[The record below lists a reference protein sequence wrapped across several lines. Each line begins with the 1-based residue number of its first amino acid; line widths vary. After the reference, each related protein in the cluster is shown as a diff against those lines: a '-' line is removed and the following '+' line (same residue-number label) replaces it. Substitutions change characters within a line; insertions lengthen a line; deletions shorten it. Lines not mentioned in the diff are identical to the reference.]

1 MTKAFKA
8 HTPAPAKTARRAS
21 TAPETPPRRIDP
33 AELEAAAK
41 AKAEE
46 SPRKKPPGERPH
58 SERPRE
64 IGGPEGPEPTRYGD
78 WERKGICVDF

>member
-1 MTKAFKA
+1 MSKDFKA
-8 HTPAPAKTARRAS
+8 HVPAPAKTARRKAP
-21 TAPETPPRRIDP
+21 APEAPPRRIGP
-33 AELEAAAK
+33 AELEAAAR
-41 AKAEE
+41 AKADT
-46 SPRKKPPGERPH
+46 KGKPGEKPT

>member
-8 HTPAPAKTARRAS
+8 HTPAPAKTAGRAPAS
-21 TAPETPPRRIDP
+21 PQASPQAPPRRIAP

-41 AKAEE
+41 AKVKAKE
-46 SPRKKPPGERPH
+46 SPGKKPK
-58 SERPRE
+58 E

>member
-1 MTKAFKA
+1 MTKEFKA
-8 HTPAPAKTARRAS
+8 HTPAPAKTAGRAPAS
-21 TAPETPPRRIDP
+21 PEAPPRRIAP

-41 AKAEE
+41 AKVKMTE
-46 SPRKKPPGERPH
+46 SPGKKPK
-58 SERPRE
+58 E